1 MLDPT
6 HLIQSGGLALIA
18 LLIFGESGMF
28 IGFFFPG
35 DTLLISAGVFAY
47 TGKLSLAAVCLVASL
62 AAIVGDNI
70 GYTIGKVMGP
80 RLFRKKDG
88 LLFRH
93 EYVERAEKFFGRFG
107 GKAMVF
113 AHFVPVVRTFTP
125 ILAGVG
131 KMSHAKF
138 FIFDAIGDTAWAVA
152 MTLVGYFIGSKIPN
166 IDHYILLL
174 VLAAMLFTFSP
185 VIFHLATDKK
195 FHAKLRTRFAR
206 RSKKN
211 LEGDYPPT
219 PKSTAIWYTG

>member
-6 HLIQSGGLALIA
+6 HLIQSGGLVLIG

-35 DTLLISAGVFAY
+35 DTLLISAGVFAAA
-47 TGKLSLAAVCLVASL
+47 GKLSLASVMLVASL
-62 AAIVGDNI
+62 AAIVGDNT

-93 EYVERAEKFFGRFG
+93 EYVERAEHFFERFG
-107 GKAMVF
+107 SKAMMF
-113 AHFVPVVRTFTP
+113 AHFVPVVRTFAP

-131 KMSHAKF
+131 KMNHPKF
-138 FIFDAIGDTAWAVA
+138 FIFDAIGDTAWAIG
-152 MTLVGYFIGSKIPN
+152 MTLVGYFIGNRIPN

-174 VLAAMLFTFSP
+174 VVAAMIFTFSP
-185 VIFHLATDKK
+185 MLYHLATDKK
-195 FHAKLRTRFAR
+195 FHAKLRAR
-206 RSKKN
+206 LRKRPVAP
-211 LEGDYPPT
+211 EDE
-219 PKSTAIWYTG
+219 

>member
-1 MLDPT
+1 MYGFTVLLLCMLNPS

-35 DTLLISAGVFAY
+35 DTLLISAGVFAAA
-47 TGKLSLAAVCLVASL
+47 GKLSLAAVMLVASL
-62 AAIVGDNI
+62 AAIVGDNT

-93 EYVERAEKFFGRFG
+93 EYVERAEHFFTRFG
-107 GKAMVF
+107 SKAMLL
-113 AHFVPVVRTFTP
+113 AHFVPVVRTFAP

-131 KMSHAKF
+131 KMSHFKF
-138 FIFDAIGDTAWAVA
+138 FIFDAIGDTAWAIA
-152 MTLVGYFIGSKIPN
+152 MTLVGYYIGNKIPN

-174 VLAAMLFTFSP
+174 ILAAMIFTFGP
-185 VIFHLATDKK
+185 VAFHLATDQK
-195 FHAKLRTRFAR
+195 FHAKLRTRLA
-206 RSKKN
+206 KKSPQK
-211 LEGDYPPT
+211 ESDDQ
-219 PKSTAIWYTG
+219 